1 MLLAVLFKVLAIRL
15 AVFYIVVVSTA
26 VLVIML
32 AVMLVSVIAV
42 C

>member
-1 MLLAVLFKVLAIRL
+1 MLLAVLFKLLAIRL

-26 VLVIML
+26 VLV
-32 AVMLVSVIAV
+32 VMLVAALAI